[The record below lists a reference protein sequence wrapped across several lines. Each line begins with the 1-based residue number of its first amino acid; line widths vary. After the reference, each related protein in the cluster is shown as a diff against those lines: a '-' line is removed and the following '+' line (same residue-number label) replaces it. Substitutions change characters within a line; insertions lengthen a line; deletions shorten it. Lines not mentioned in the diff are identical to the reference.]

1 MRGPAVLKDRGLSFL
16 WSTSSARSSAGRTVP
31 NGLMGGLYRSVDIGS
46 HNGYIVPMVRVG
58 VRELRNK
65 LSRYL
70 RLVRQGETVLIT
82 DRDEVVAEIRQRKE
96 AGDLDSVRRYL
107 EAGSLSGTILPASR
121 AQSRIRFLLSD
132 RTVRRPSPG
141 WETEYTES
149 RADR

>member
-1 MRGPAVLKDRGLSFL
+1 
-16 WSTSSARSSAGRTVP
+16 
-31 NGLMGGLYRSVDIGS
+31 
-46 HNGYIVPMVRVG
+46 MVRVG

-96 AGDLDSVRRYL
+96 AGGLDSVRRYL
-107 EAGSLSGTILPASR
+107 EAGSLSGTILPVIR
-121 AQSRIRFLLSD
+121 AQSRIRSLLSD
-132 RTVRRPSPG
+132 RIVRRPSPG
-141 WETEYTES
+141 WEAEHTES